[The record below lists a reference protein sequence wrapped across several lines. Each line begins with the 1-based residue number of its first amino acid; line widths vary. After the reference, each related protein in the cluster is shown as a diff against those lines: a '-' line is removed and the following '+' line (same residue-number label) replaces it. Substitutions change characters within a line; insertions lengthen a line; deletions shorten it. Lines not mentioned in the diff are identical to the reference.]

1 MISYGIPVAFLITVT
16 ISIIFFVAFLKI
28 FLDSNKNNSTI
39 IFEKAWIISLFLIII
54 SQMVDVQYFDG
65 RISIIFWILIAGA
78 RNMAKSNATKNS

>member
-78 RNMAKSNATKNS
+78 RNMAKSS